1 MAGVG
6 GGSGLALLAA
16 FAIAIGVGSV
26 IIFLYGE
33 SPFTVYG
40 AMLNFA
46 FKDVTSIGT
55 VLSIATP
62 LIFAALAV
70 SVCFKAG
77 LFNIGVEGQFL
88 VAMVTASWAALTF
101 DFLPGLLHLTAVLL
115 FACLGGMV
123 YAAVPGILKVK
134 TGAHEVVTTI
144 MMNGIAVS
152 IVAYA
157 LNGPLKFTKAPP
169 GQNVDLRTDI
179 FEPSALVPDLGHLF
193 GVAGSAHLSWL
204 FPIAI
209 VASAIVWFLFRR
221 MRLGYEARAV
231 GSSTGPRARGDRDR
245 RRAGQAVPD
254 LGSACGLIGM
264 QQVLG
269 ERGALVQNYE
279 AQLGFTGIAVAFLG
293 QNNPIGIVFAAI
305 LWAILSR
312 GETALQIETNVPREF
327 VIILQ
332 GIFDLLRGRRVPGR
346 EAQAGQA
353 RTATGRRRGGTPRH
367 SGTRGDR
374 GGSLMDVGDIG
385 AAIRIAF
392 TYFTILYLTGLGGLF
407 SERSGIVNIGLEGL
421 MVVGTV
427 SGAAGV
433 AMFAGPPRRGWPWEP
448 AEWSSACC
456 SAPSVARCSRRCT
469 RWPRSTSASITSC
482 PVW

>member
-1 MAGVG
+1 MSTADAALSAPRAFPPWLESVIGQM
-6 GGSGLALLAA
+6 LALLAA
-16 FAIAIGVGSV
+16 FAIAIGVGSL
-26 IIFLYGE
+26 IILLYGE
-33 SPFTVYG
+33 NPLSVYG
-40 AMLNFA
+40 AMLSFA
-46 FKDVTSIGT
+46 FKDVTSVGT
-55 VLSIATP
+55 ILSIATP

-88 VAMVTASWAALTF
+88 MGMVTASWAALTF
-101 DFLPGLLHLTAVLL
+101 DFLPGSLHLTVVLL

-123 YAAVPGILKVK
+123 YAAVPGILKVT

-144 MMNGIAVS
+144 MMNGVAVS

-193 GVAGSAHLSWL
+193 GVGGSAHLTWL
-204 FPIAI
+204 FPLAI

-221 MRLGYEARAV
+221 MRLGYEARVV
-231 GSSTGPRARGDRDR
+231 GSSTGSA
-245 RRAGQAVPD
+245 RAGGIGI
-254 LGSACGLIGM
+254 GSVQIKLFVISGALAGLVGM

-293 QNNPIGIVFAAI
+293 QNNPIGILFAAV

-312 GETALQIETNVPREF
+312 GETALQLGTNLPREF

-332 GIFDLLRGRRVPGR
+332 GILIFSVVVVYQIAKRRLARRELQRAGAEVGLRD
-346 EAQAGQA
+346 
-353 RTATGRRRGGTPRH
+353 TATPE
-367 SGTRGDR
+367 D
-374 GGSLMDVGDIG
+374 D
-385 AAIRIAF
+385 
-392 TYFTILYLTGLGGLF
+392 
-407 SERSGIVNIGLEGL
+407 
-421 MVVGTV
+421 
-427 SGAAGV
+427 
-433 AMFAGPPRRGWPWEP
+433 
-448 AEWSSACC
+448 
-456 SAPSVARCSRRCT
+456 APQEA
-469 RWPRSTSASITSC
+469 
-482 PVW
+482 